1 MQTKWTIPTDKEN
14 IITVESSFNF
24 IMWSQGR
31 AYAGFEAEF
40 EARTFLVGDG
50 AKVKVTCRTQK
61 GKKLDKV
68 EGAVFRNRWRG
79 SVVIPE
85 KVKVDDYVYLEA
97 ELPKIKIDGESNLI
111 PVRPS
116 IEVVSIQWDKQVI
129 HRDEE
134 VKMTCIFTGG
144 VEDGDRV
151 TVKVLK
157 YDSDGYHDPIVK
169 IPTTVEN
176 GKVEL
181 KWKFMYQDDTNNIP
195 IQGELEKYG
204 KSYEPPKY
212 FFVVLVD
219 NLTVGKNQESGL
231 LEFKDSIEIQLTDDD
246 DDGCADIKGTCTLA
260 DGSSDDFTLDG
271 DGKYSEEEIVP
282 GKVVVSF
289 EDVEKFEFPQNNED
303 DVSVID
309 GEATVASGD
318 TYKFKLVPNIL
329 SE

>member
-1 MQTKWTIPTDKEN
+1 MQSKWTIPTDQDNK
-14 IITVESSFNF
+14 ITVESKFNY

-40 EARTFLVGDG
+40 ELRTLLVGDG
-50 AKVKVTCRTQK
+50 TKVKVTCRTQK

-68 EGAVFRNRWRG
+68 EGAIFRNRWRG

-85 KVKVDDYVYLEA
+85 KVNVNDYVYLEA
-97 ELPKIKIDGESNLI
+97 ELPKIKIEGESNLI
-111 PVRPS
+111 PVRAPIEVAS
-116 IEVVSIQWDKQVI
+116 IEWDKQII

-134 VKMTCIFTGG
+134 VKMTCIFTNG
-144 VEDGDRV
+144 VEDGDQV
-151 TVKVLK
+151 TVKVLE

-181 KWKFMYQDDTNNIP
+181 KWKFMYQDDTNKIP
-195 IQGELEKYG
+195 TQQELEKYG

-219 NLTVGKNQESGL
+219 NLTVGKYQESGL

-246 DDGCADIKGTCTLA
+246 GNPCPYIIGTCIFA
-260 DGSSDDFTLDG
+260 DGSSKDFTLDSN
-271 DGKYSEEEIVP
+271 GKYIFEEIIP
-282 GKVVVSF
+282 GKVITKLKEDKNVS
-289 EDVEKFEFPQNNED
+289 
-303 DVSVID
+303 S
-309 GEATVASGD
+309 
-318 TYKFKLVPNIL
+318 
-329 SE
+329 